1 MIKKNLK
8 KKDIVKNLSSKLGL
22 SENYTKEIINNFIKI
37 LSNSIKE
44 ENVNLKNLGS
54 FSVKQKKERIGRN
67 PKTKVQYIISS
78 RKTVNFVPS
87 KKIYEKINK

>member
-1 MIKKNLK
+1 MIKKNLR

>member
-1 MIKKNLK
+1 MIKKNLR

-44 ENVNLKNLGS
+44 ENINLKNLGS
-54 FSVKQKKERIGRN
+54 FSVKHKKERIGRN
-67 PKTKVQYIISS
+67 PKTKVQYIIS
-78 RKTVNFVPS
+78 
-87 KKIYEKINK
+87 